1 VSRLAISCALA
12 GAIAAGADAWVNA
25 RLVELVLIQ
34 TAARATDQV
43 QLGIVGRVGAQDFA
57 PPHTPEALAR
67 SGERLSQL
75 VTSVRRADS
84 TIIGVDVLSADGTFI
99 ASDIPSWPGRHVPRN
114 EVPLAEALDGHSG
127 AYYNPLTSPE
137 DWELRA
143 RSDGAFEV
151 YVPIV
156 LERDVVGAYVLYQAP
171 SAVHTSRP
179 EIIGLMAATI
189 ALVGMLARNLARRSV
204 RRSSAKPL
212 KESGT
217 ESEPFVLTASNREP
231 DASSPLL
238 TGRQLEVLRLLA
250 TQRTYRDI
258 ATELV
263 VSEETVRTHVKHI
276 LRKLRQPTRTQAVVA
291 ALQLGLLDLP

>member
-1 VSRLAISCALA
+1 
-12 GAIAAGADAWVNA
+12 
-25 RLVELVLIQ
+25 
-34 TAARATDQV
+34 
-43 QLGIVGRVGAQDFA
+43 
-57 PPHTPEALAR
+57 
-67 SGERLSQL
+67 
-75 VTSVRRADS
+75 
-84 TIIGVDVLSADGTFI
+84 
-99 ASDIPSWPGRHVPRN
+99 
-114 EVPLAEALDGHSG
+114 
-127 AYYNPLTSPE
+127 
-137 DWELRA
+137 
-143 RSDGAFEV
+143 
-151 YVPIV
+151 
-156 LERDVVGAYVLYQAP
+156 
-171 SAVHTSRP
+171 
-179 EIIGLMAATI
+179 
-189 ALVGMLARNLARRSV
+189 V

-217 ESEPFVLTASNREP
+217 QSEPFVLTASNREP